1 MRRDSREKQGDE
13 EGTGLKHPVTDEQRS
28 FSIEDQADSPR
39 LCDLFGLTR
48 ILLLLFLRKQNQ
60 RKSSG
65 KRIRARTDQ
74 NLTAA
79 PRETT

>member
-39 LCDLFGLTR
+39 LCDLSGLTQGR
-48 ILLLLFLRKQNQ
+48 P
-60 RKSSG
+60 STGSG
-65 KRIRARTDQ
+65 QPWA
-74 NLTAA
+74 
-79 PRETT
+79 E

>member
-39 LCDLFGLTR
+39 LCDLFGLTP
-48 ILLLLFLRKQNQ
+48 ILF
-60 RKSSG
+60 
-65 KRIRARTDQ
+65 T
-74 NLTAA
+74 
-79 PRETT
+79 